1 MKRVSK
7 SYQLA
12 NQLSDGFLPL
22 IAVAILLPVL
32 VLSGFGI
39 VALINNGQWLL
50 FFGLIAISCLLVFVP
65 YWIIR
70 RKKVVSRAVNDDL
83 APLDVAGNPQWG
95 EFENQVWD
103 EMSHLIQQQLTEA
116 PEWEALQAHS
126 YVLVAEV
133 ADRFNQGRSSQRLS
147 FTAPEFLLMVEEVS
161 RRYRHFLQ
169 EHVPFAE
176 KITLKSLKQG
186 YELKDKVGYAKS
198 AYDIYRLFR
207 IATPTG
213 WLAEARGLV
222 LGKLFDDVSLE
233 VQNKLKTTLLQE
245 VASVAID
252 LYSGHFKL
260 DDASV
265 PHSKMF
271 DKDQKSEAIAV
282 EPLRIA
288 VVGQISAG
296 KSSVV
301 NGLLGEMS
309 AEISALPSTDKA
321 TTYKCEVEG
330 TDVINLIDLPGID
343 GSESVNKMLLKQI
356 TQSDVVLWV
365 LKSNQSSRQADIT
378 LKQMVDDFYAQAKH
392 QNRKAP
398 KIIMLVNQVDKLK
411 PVEEWLPPY
420 DLSDIQTAKGKIIL
434 DAVEYNKS
442 LMKTERVI
450 PLSVSQDRLN
460 YNLDVLQENIQ
471 EMYQDGINTQL
482 NRRRVEGDSIDYS
495 EQAKRLYRLGKLVFD
510 AAVS

>member
-1 MKRVSK
+1 M
-7 SYQLA
+7 
-12 NQLSDGFLPL
+12 
-22 IAVAILLPVL
+22 
-32 VLSGFGI
+32 
-39 VALINNGQWLL
+39 
-50 FFGLIAISCLLVFVP
+50 
-65 YWIIR
+65 
-70 RKKVVSRAVNDDL
+70 
-83 APLDVAGNPQWG
+83 
-95 EFENQVWD
+95 
-103 EMSHLIQQQLTEA
+103 
-116 PEWEALQAHS
+116 
-126 YVLVAEV
+126 
-133 ADRFNQGRSSQRLS
+133 
-147 FTAPEFLLMVEEVS
+147 
-161 RRYRHFLQ
+161 
-169 EHVPFAE
+169 
-176 KITLKSLKQG
+176 
-186 YELKDKVGYAKS
+186 
-198 AYDIYRLFR
+198 
-207 IATPTG
+207 
-213 WLAEARGLV
+213 
-222 LGKLFDDVSLE
+222 
-233 VQNKLKTTLLQE
+233 
-245 VASVAID
+245 
-252 LYSGHFKL
+252 
-260 DDASV
+260 
-265 PHSKMF
+265 
-271 DKDQKSEAIAV
+271 AV

-288 VVGQISAG
+288 VIGQISAG

-365 LKSNQSSRQADIT
+365 LKANQSSRQADIT
-378 LKQMVDDFYAQAKH
+378 LKQMVDDFYVQAKH

-482 NRRRVEGDSIDYS
+482 NRRRVEGDSIDYA